1 MATPCFYH
9 SELTDQ
15 DTLIE
20 LSSSESAH
28 LTKSRRLKSGHQV
41 NVINGK
47 GLTAA
52 AEVIVANSKQVQIQC
67 SNFIVSTPPLTRINV
82 ATAVPK
88 GDRAKTMIDMLTQL
102 GVSRV
107 VPLRCDYS
115 ESRFNDKHRQKWQRV
130 AIEACKQSQNPW
142 LPQIETEWGLR
153 DLLANL
159 DRFNST
165 TSSNSTGFESTGFES
180 TGSESTGSGTNN
192 DDAPPQV
199 IFANASGQTTSEL
212 THLNRELIVLIGP
225 EGGFS
230 ESELAFLNSIE
241 ATALS
246 LGDHILRTELA
257 AIAAVSQ
264 LIARTN

>member
-47 GLTAA
+47 GLTAV

-67 SNFIVSTPPLTRINV
+67 SNFTVSTPSLTRINV

-102 GVSRV
+102 GVNRV

-115 ESRFNDKHRQKWQRV
+115 ETRFNDKYRQKWQRV

-142 LPQIETEWGLR
+142 LPQIETEWGFS

-159 DRFNST
+159 DHFNST
-165 TSSNSTGFESTGFES
+165 S
-180 TGSESTGSGTNN
+180 SESTGSGTNN
-192 DDAPPQV
+192 DDATPQV
-199 IFANASGQTTSEL
+199 IFANASGHTTSEL
-212 THLNRELIVLIGP
+212 IHLNRELIVLIGP

-264 LIARTN
+264 LITRTN